1 MTALKANICI
11 LLPDN
16 KFSKS
21 KAVFQQAIKTL
32 NIGDWDMLDDSDN
45 PPSRKKQRENLC
57 LKEGS
62 KLCPVPQQV
71 VFLVRG
77 VMLIVTN
84 CCLLRCKSNCSEI
97 WDLVVLNMKQ
107 N

>member
-16 KFSKS
+16 KFSES

-32 NIGDWDMLDDSDN
+32 NVGDWDMLDDSDN
-45 PPSRKKQRENLC
+45 PPSRKKRRENLC

-77 VMLIVTN
+77 VM
-84 CCLLRCKSNCSEI
+84 
-97 WDLVVLNMKQ
+97 
-107 N
+107 